1 MSPIKEYQQKL
12 ISLEEAAR
20 QVQSGDVVATGL
32 AIGAC
37 STDMYD
43 AILDRH
49 EELRDVKFF
58 DTVQVRPSKIYDP
71 DYMRNLDG
79 KINFMPGFG
88 IATTRKMGSSQMAD
102 FYPVKA
108 TDLHYKVASK
118 TDIFIA
124 MVTPPNQFGYV
135 NLGLTNF
142 YTMESI
148 RKGRETGKLR
158 VTIGEVNNQ
167 MPVVLGNNWMHVS
180 EFDYFVENSTPIP
193 TFGRGAPTER
203 DNTIAQYV
211 LELINDGDTI
221 QMGIGGIPE
230 AVVAGL
236 NGKHD
241 LGVLTEMFPGGLPDL
256 VEKEIVTNAKKP
268 FHKGVTIATFG
279 MGDQSM
285 YDYLRENPAC
295 ELHPASYTNN
305 PTFVAQ
311 HPNMVALNMALMVD
325 YSGQIA
331 SEGLN
336 HNQISGTG
344 GQLDFAIGAFWSQ
357 GGKGI
362 TLINAAR
369 ELKDGSLSS
378 AIVPELPNGTPV
390 TVPRTYADYVITE
403 YGIASLRYKTRRERA
418 AELISIAHPDLR
430 GELRASLK
438 KNFYPQ
444 WIQDKMINVN

>member
-1 MSPIKEYQQKL
+1 MYLEKDYQKKL
-12 ISLEEAAR
+12 ISIGEAAQ

-37 STDMYD
+37 SMDMYD
-43 AILDRH
+43 AVLDRH
-49 EELRDVKFF
+49 EELRDVKIF
-58 DTVQVRPSKIYDP
+58 DTVQVRPGKIYDP
-71 DYMRNLDG
+71 DFMRNLDG
-79 KINFMPGFG
+79 HINFMPGFA
-88 IATTRKMGSSQMAD
+88 IATPRKMGSSKLAD

-108 TDLHYKVASK
+108 TDLHDKVASK
-118 TDIFIA
+118 TDIYIA

-142 YTMESI
+142 YTMEAI
-148 RKGRETGKLR
+148 RQGKETGKLR
-158 VTIGEVNNQ
+158 IAIGEVNDQ
-167 MPVVLGNNWMHVS
+167 MPVVFGNNWMHVS
-180 EFDYFVENSTPIP
+180 EFDYFVENSTQIP
-193 TFGRGAPTER
+193 NFGRGEPTER
-203 DNTIAQYV
+203 DKTIAQYV

-236 NGKHD
+236 TGKHD

-256 VEKEIVTNAKKP
+256 VEKEIVTNARKP

-285 YDYLRENPAC
+285 YDYICENPAC

-305 PTFVAQ
+305 PVFVAQ

-331 SEGLN
+331 SEGLQ

-344 GQLDFAIGAFWSQ
+344 GQLDFAIGAFWSK

-369 ELKDGSLSS
+369 NLSNGSLSS
-378 AIVPELPNGTPV
+378 AIVPELPLGTPV
-390 TVPRTYADYVITE
+390 TVPRTYADYVISE

-418 AELISIAHPDLR
+418 NELISIAHPDLR
-430 GELRASLK
+430 GELKASLK

-444 WIQDKMINVN
+444 WAS